1 MEKLYSQTKVKFGKL
16 LKIIIFF
23 ILIIFSFGSYSASWL
38 EMDVAE
44 LQSLDKIT
52 ARIDTHEI
60 KIEEELIIGNLLIKI
75 KSCQKKPPFLPP
87 ESASFIQIY
96 DMIKNDNP
104 SLIFSGWMFAS
115 SPALSSLEHAIY
127 DISLISCKKERSIL
141 QSEEFSELTSE
152 K

>member
-1 MEKLYSQTKVKFGKL
+1 MEIV
-16 LKIIIFF
+16 
-23 ILIIFSFGSYSASWL
+23 
-38 EMDVAE
+38 E

-60 KIEEELIIGNLLIKI
+60 KIDDELIIGNLLIKI

-96 DMIKNDNP
+96 DMIKNKNP

-127 DISLISCKKERSIL
+127 DISLISCKKERSEF